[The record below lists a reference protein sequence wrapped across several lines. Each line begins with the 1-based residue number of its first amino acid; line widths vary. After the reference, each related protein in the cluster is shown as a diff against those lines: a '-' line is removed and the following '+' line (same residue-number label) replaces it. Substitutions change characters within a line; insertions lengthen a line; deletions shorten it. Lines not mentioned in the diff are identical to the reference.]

1 MCKEATRGEIDTAI
15 SRAMSMPH
23 FLAGLVSSLDH
34 SIPPDGASAEPALIM
49 ELAQRC
55 KSLYMLAYDG
65 EAYISAEF

>member
-1 MCKEATRGEIDTAI
+1 
-15 SRAMSMPH
+15 MPH

-49 ELAQRC
+49 ELTQRC